1 MAIASLDSIK
11 GGQSVNL
18 VVAKPELEDMATN
31 QDDTIDEDGVLD
43 VLMSEAELKAYRRK
57 QLWQSLVISGAAVI
71 LFILLVKYKI
81 IKL

>member
-57 QLWQSLVISGAAVI
+57 QLWQSLAFSAAAVI